1 MFATFK
7 QIFNPKNKDLRKRI
21 LFTLLVLFIFKLGT
35 TIIVPGVDTSNFD
48 NLGYFE
54 LLNIFGGGALEK
66 FSILALGVMPY
77 ITASIIIQLLQM
89 DIIPYLTELGKQ
101 GHTGRIKLNQIT
113 RVLGIILAFINGYVF
128 SFAFLKNGTP
138 MEYMQFSVVLTAG
151 TAFLL
156 WLGDQITSKGVG
168 NGISLIIMAGIIAS
182 IPSMFVDAFNALV
195 HIGTLQETL
204 LGIISFALY
213 VIVYIGI
220 IIGIVFIENAERRV
234 PIQYANKSN
243 AILGKQNYIPFKLN
257 SAGVMPVIFASA
269 LMSVPSIIASFV
281 KNDSF
286 TIFVSKWLTMNTIT
300 GFVLYV
306 IFIIAFAYFYTFL
319 ELKPKEM
326 AENLQKNGGFIPGV
340 RPGEETVTY
349 VSKILKKIT
358 TVGAFFL
365 AVLAALPIIFGM
377 IFTNLPSSVSLG
389 GTFSDGTDYL
399 VKADATGSTL
409 KLNDNECTSLTSYGF
424 NID

>member
-89 DIIPYLTELGKQ
+89 DMIPYLTELGKQ

-182 IPSMFVDAFNALV
+182 IPSMFVDAFNTFV

-306 IFIIAFAYFYTFL
+306 IFIISFAYFYTFL

-389 GTFSDGTDYL
+389 GTGLLIVVGVALETYKQIESEL
-399 VKADATGSTL
+399 VTRNYVKGR
-409 KLNDNECTSLTSYGF
+409 KRR
-424 NID
+424 